1 MKALLRKDIYVM
13 FTQLR
18 GLLLIML
25 VFSVI
30 PGGIFIPFTFLYTGV
45 LSTASLMALDEQ
57 SQWDTLAL
65 MLPYSRRRLVTSKYV
80 MGWLG
85 IVAALVAT
93 VVMQCIWAATGVAAI
108 EEGFFTAICLY
119 IAIVLIL
126 QAVSVTVIYR
136 FGYVRGRVMIVIA
149 VAVIGGVVGAAAA
162 NGSTLSTAATALN
175 RLHPVTYPLLAAA
188 LSVATIP
195 ISEHGY
201 KVRCEK

>member
-93 VVMQCIWAATGVAAI
+93 VVMQCVWAATGVAAI
-108 EEGFFTAICLY
+108 EKGFFTAICLY

-162 NGSTLSTAATALN
+162 NGNTLSMAATALS

-188 LSVATIP
+188 LSVASIP